1 MCASA
6 LFAGLT
12 RSECQQIASWGR
24 LRTFIRDEV
33 IFIQGQPIQSLIL
46 FLAGCAKLT
55 QLSPGGYEVI
65 LWVKGE
71 RETIGIHGDP
81 SGGTCVH
88 NCSARAMEQCT
99 ALLWDYPLVQRLF
112 GEFPKIR
119 ANISQILSDH
129 LTELQERFREIAT
142 ERVANRLALALLRL
156 TKQVGRPHVA
166 GTQVSLSRAELAQL
180 IGTNLFTT
188 SRILSKWN
196 ETGVVLTRREAV
208 VVRDLKRLQTHAEAL
223 DYSEGIL
230 RAASRPRS
238 PDVLSSQIS
247 L

>member
-1 MCASA
+1 
-6 LFAGLT
+6 
-12 RSECQQIASWGR
+12 
-24 LRTFIRDEV
+24 V

-46 FLAGCAKLT
+46 FLAGRVKLT
-55 QLSPGGYEVI
+55 QLSPNGDEVI

-88 NCSARAMEQCT
+88 NCSARAMEPCT
-99 ALLWDYPLVQRLF
+99 ALLWDYPLVQRLL
-112 GEFPKIR
+112 GEYPKIR
-119 ANISQILSDH
+119 ANISQILSDW
-129 LTELQERFREIAT
+129 LRELEERFREIAT
-142 ERVANRLALALLRL
+142 ERVSNRLALALLRL
-156 TKQVGRPHVA
+156 TKQVGKPHIA

-196 ETGVVLTRREAV
+196 EIGVVLTRREAV
-208 VVRDLKRLQTHAEAL
+208 VVRDLKRLQTQAEAA
-223 DYSEGIL
+223 DPTEGIL
-230 RAASRPRS
+230 GAASRQRS
-238 PDVLSSQIS
+238 SDVLGSRIS

>member
-1 MCASA
+1 MCASP

-12 RSECQQIASWGR
+12 PAECLHIASYAR
-24 LRTFIRDEV
+24 MHTFARDEV
-33 IFIQGQPIQSLIL
+33 IFLQGQPVQSLIL
-46 FLAGCAKLT
+46 ILAGCVKLT
-55 QLSPGGYEVI
+55 QVSSSGNEVI
-65 LWVKGE
+65 LWMKGN
-71 RETIGIHGDP
+71 REPIGVHGDP
-81 SGGTCVH
+81 GGSRGVYT
-88 NCSARAMEQCT
+88 CSARAMERCT
-99 ALLWDYPLVQRLF
+99 TLLWDRLRVHKLLDAYPRI
-112 GEFPKIR
+112 G
-119 ANISQILSDH
+119 ANISQILSDQ
-129 LTELQERFREIAT
+129 LEELEERFREIAT
-142 ERVANRLALALLRL
+142 ERVARRLALALLRL
-156 TKQVGRPHVA
+156 TKRVGKPHQA
-166 GTQVSLSRAELAQL
+166 GTQVSLSREELAQL